1 MKLRSLPALCT
12 VVVAVACLTSG
23 EALTSDHPKK
33 EEIYVIRSVRLSRD
47 MPSEYCSAEH
57 TGFPDFFRKPNSSH
71 PVTTSKKNGAVVS
84 TEGQK
89 TASLHACF
97 GRRAIQE

>member
-47 MPSEYCSAEH
+47 MPSEYCSA
-57 TGFPDFFRKPNSSH
+57 
-71 PVTTSKKNGAVVS
+71 
-84 TEGQK
+84 
-89 TASLHACF
+89 
-97 GRRAIQE
+97 

>member
-47 MPSEYCSAEH
+47 MPSEYCPAEH
-57 TGFPDFFRKPNSSH
+57 TGFPDFFRKPNS
-71 PVTTSKKNGAVVS
+71 
-84 TEGQK
+84 
-89 TASLHACF
+89 CF
-97 GRRAIQE
+97 IQ